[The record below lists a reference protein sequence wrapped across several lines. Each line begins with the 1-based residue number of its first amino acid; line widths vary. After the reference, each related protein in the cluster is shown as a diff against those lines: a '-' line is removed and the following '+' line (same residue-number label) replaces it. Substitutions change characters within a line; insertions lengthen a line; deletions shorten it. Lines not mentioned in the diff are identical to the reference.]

1 MGGRETSSRLAFFP
15 PRFIAA
21 LHIYYISKIY
31 HDSRLFHM
39 SAPRL
44 SDASAEQ
51 VSYRDGQLLSLSLF
65 QTDARLNRL
74 PLLPLSGRGVQI
86 INSLHRRVREAT
98 SRVALCAY
106 ARPD

>member
-1 MGGRETSSRLAFFP
+1 MGGRETSSRLAFFS

-21 LHIYYISKIY
+21 LHIYYFSKIY
-31 HDSRLFHM
+31 RDSRLSQT

-44 SDASAEQ
+44 CDASAEQ
-51 VSYRDGQLLSLSLF
+51 VFYHDDQLLSISLF
-65 QTDARLNRL
+65 QTDARLSRL

-86 INSLHRRVREAT
+86 INSLHCRVRAAT
-98 SRVALCAY
+98 SRVALCAH

>member
-1 MGGRETSSRLAFFP
+1 MGGRESSSRLAFFS

-21 LHIYYISKIY
+21 LRIYYFSKIY
-31 HDSRLFHM
+31 HDSRLSQT
-39 SAPRL
+39 SAARL

-51 VSYRDGQLLSLSLF
+51 VFYHDDQLLSLSLF
-65 QTDARLNRL
+65 QTDARLSRL

-86 INSLHRRVREAT
+86 INSLHRRLRAAT
-98 SRVALCAY
+98 CRAALCAH